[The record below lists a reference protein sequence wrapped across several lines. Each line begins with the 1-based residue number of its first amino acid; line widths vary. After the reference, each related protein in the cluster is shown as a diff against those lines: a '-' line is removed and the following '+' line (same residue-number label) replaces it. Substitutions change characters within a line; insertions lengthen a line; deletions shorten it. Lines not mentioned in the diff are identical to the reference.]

1 MNYTLIMVI
10 LNYLVMS
17 QIIQIQ
23 IKEEYAIILMF
34 VSFDQLSL
42 VLWLKSIK
50 IITLTSVLASKKNCV
65 ANIRLLN

>member
-1 MNYTLIMVI
+1 
-10 LNYLVMS
+10 MS

-42 VLWLKSIK
+42 VL
-50 IITLTSVLASKKNCV
+50 
-65 ANIRLLN
+65 